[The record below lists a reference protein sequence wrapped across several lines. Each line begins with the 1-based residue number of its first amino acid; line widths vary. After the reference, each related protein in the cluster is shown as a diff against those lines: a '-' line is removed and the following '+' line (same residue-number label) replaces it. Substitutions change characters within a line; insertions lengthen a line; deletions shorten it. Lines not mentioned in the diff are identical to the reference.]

1 VMGDITLG
9 QYYPG
14 DSPLHKADPRVKILM
29 SLALMIIVFVIDNLL
44 CLSFALVFSVF
55 AVMVSKVP
63 LSYAFKGLKPVLII
77 ILFTMVLNVFF
88 SEGTPLFTV
97 WKFTVTYE
105 GLMRAVRTALRI
117 TVLIT
122 GSSLVTLTTTPIMLT
137 DAIEKL
143 LNPLK
148 KIKVP
153 VHEIAM
159 MMSIAL
165 RFIPV
170 LMEET
175 QKIIKAQT
183 ARGADFDTG
192 NLFQKAKSFI
202 PVLVPLFISAFRRAD
217 DLATAMEARCYR
229 GGENRTRLKQL
240 KMTKMDLYVSFV
252 FVSVML
258 LIMLADFFL

>member
-1 VMGDITLG
+1 MIGDITLG

-14 DSPLHKADPRVKILM
+14 NSVVHKADPRVKIIM
-29 SLALMIIVFVIDNLL
+29 SLLLMVIVFLTDNLL
-44 CLSFALVFSVF
+44 SLSLALVFSIL
-55 AVMVSKVP
+55 AVYASKVP
-63 LSYAFKGLKPVLII
+63 LSYAFKGLKPVMII
-77 ILFTMVLNVFF
+77 ILFTVVLNVFF
-88 SEGTPLFTV
+88 SDGTPWFTI
-97 WKFTVTYE
+97 WKLTVTYE
-105 GLMRAVRTALRI
+105 GVMRAIRTALRI

-122 GSSLVTLTTTPIMLT
+122 GSSLVTLTTTPLLLT
-137 DAIEKL
+137 DGIEKL

-192 NLFQKAKSFI
+192 NIFQKAKSFI

-217 DLATAMEARCYR
+217 DLATAMESRCYR
-229 GGENRTRLKQL
+229 GGENRTRMKQL
-240 KMTKMDLYVSFV
+240 RMTKIDLVVSGV
-252 FVSVML
+252 FVL
-258 LIMLADFFL
+258 GLILMMIPDFLF